1 MSSTAPIAVAAT
13 HRTGGAPA
21 AAAAPLARTGLHR
34 TAGSNVPDVAVARE
48 EGRRRPRCDGS
59 VEATEVASRQWPVLL
74 HLLQS
79 GRGQVS
85 QSPGGAA

>member
-21 AAAAPLARTGLHR
+21 AATPLSRTGLHH
-34 TAGSNVPDVAVARE
+34 TAGSIARDVAVARE
-48 EGRRRPRCDGS
+48 EARRRPRCDGS
-59 VEATEVASRQWPVLL
+59 MEAAEVASRQWPVLL

-79 GRGQVS
+79 GCGQVS